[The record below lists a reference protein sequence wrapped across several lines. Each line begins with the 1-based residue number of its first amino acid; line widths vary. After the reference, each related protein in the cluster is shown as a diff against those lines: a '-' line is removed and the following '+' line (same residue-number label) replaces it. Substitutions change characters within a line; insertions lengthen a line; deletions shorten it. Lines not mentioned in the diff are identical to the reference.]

1 MYNVD
6 YLRLEDTTDWD
17 VTTFYE
23 TFKNPDNTTCIET
36 EADFGDTSDSKQP
49 DGIATLPVVYWVMF
63 DNKHGGMD
71 LYRAQRQLDNLYRN
85 DDLCGNSRHQSAYPR
100 NPWLKKTTTN
110 LRNLLYSGCSSLLAQ
125 AHAGHGVVEPVICP
139 DVLAHLLV

>member
-1 MYNVD
+1 
-6 YLRLEDTTDWD
+6 
-17 VTTFYE
+17 
-23 TFKNPDNTTCIET
+23 
-36 EADFGDTSDSKQP
+36 
-49 DGIATLPVVYWVMF
+49 MF

-110 LRNLLYSGCSSLLAQ
+110 LRNQRMGDRWETIREIR
-125 AHAGHGVVEPVICP
+125 G
-139 DVLAHLLV
+139 